1 MADELAEVD
10 ITSLTQTPT
19 SLADLQELIGQFVSH
34 ATKVKSFIC
43 SKLSR
48 TTSDVCKKGEPKVT
62 RSFLFDTCDKFLSL
76 SSALSKYSC
85 NPDNFHNI
93 ENLLSL
99 NVTKSAAMESSNTLN
114 LTKVADYVN
123 EQIQ

>member
-34 ATKVKSFIC
+34 ATKVKLFIC

-48 TTSDVCKKGEPKVT
+48 TTYDGIKASDVCKKGAAKVT
-62 RSFLFDTCDKFLSL
+62 RSFLFDTCDKFLS
-76 SSALSKYSC
+76 
-85 NPDNFHNI
+85 
-93 ENLLSL
+93 
-99 NVTKSAAMESSNTLN
+99 
-114 LTKVADYVN
+114 
-123 EQIQ
+123 